1 MKSERVTTMGEK
13 IKREGETDIKGLGG
27 AGGEDME
34 VRQ

>member
-1 MKSERVTTMGEK
+1 MESGRVTTVGEK
-13 IKREGETDIKGLGG
+13 IKREGETDIRGRGG